1 MPELESIA
9 RLDQILAIYPEDND
23 GEKRVYRIGDLASEF
38 GVTLR
43 TLRFY
48 EDRGLISPE
57 RDGSTRLYS
66 PKDRSRLKV
75 ILLAKKVG
83 FPLVEIQELM
93 EIYDQSD
100 DIDDPAGIL
109 LKRFSQQMD
118 VLTRQKAEIEAAIE
132 KLKETIGTLKA
143 SA

>member
-1 MPELESIA
+1 MPEFESIA
-9 RLDQILAIYPEDND
+9 RLDQILAVNPGDD
-23 GEKRVYRIGDLASEF
+23 DSGKPVYRIGDLASEF

-48 EDRGLISPE
+48 EDRGLISPDRE
-57 RDGSTRLYS
+57 GSTRLYS
-66 PKDRSRLKV
+66 PRDRSRLKV

-83 FPLVEIQELM
+83 FSLVEIQELM
-93 EIYDQSD
+93 NIYDQSH

-118 VLTRQKAEIEAAIE
+118 VLIKQKADIEAAIE
-132 KLKETIGTLKA
+132 KLNETIGTLKA
-143 SA
+143 SI